1 MRNENPTPFRT
12 SAARSLA
19 ALGTSRS
26 DHIGLAP
33 KTARKRPCDR
43 IQSAGFAGGIAA
55 HRMVQRREIVHGGFL
70 HQLGAKSV
78 ERSLIKLDAQA
89 WDVVQVKHALL
100 DP

>member
-1 MRNENPTPFRT
+1 MRAIRGSAASRAAGRCSKYTARLEPCTCGWRSLELTWRGWEDYIIERPYTKNLTPFTT

-43 IQSAGFAGGIAA
+43 IQSAGL
-55 HRMVQRREIVHGGFL
+55 QRH
-70 HQLGAKSV
+70 
-78 ERSLIKLDAQA
+78 
-89 WDVVQVKHALL
+89 
-100 DP
+100 